1 MEQQLCVPLD
11 LPDVRI
17 LKVSQTET
25 SEWLIRVEITVKENP
40 WYEAWCGFQVRL
52 WDGERRRNA
61 MTIAQVLILMCFGYG
76 NSTSHDR
83 LTGCYFSPVD
93 SAG

>member
-1 MEQQLCVPLD
+1 MEQQLRVPLD

-25 SEWLIRVEITVKENP
+25 SEWLIRVEITVKESP
-40 WYEAWCGFQVRL
+40 WCEAWCGFQVRL

-61 MTIAQVLILMCFGYG
+61 MTIA
-76 NSTSHDR
+76 
-83 LTGCYFSPVD
+83 
-93 SAG
+93 